1 MNITVY
7 CGSSM
12 PENRVFQQAA
22 RELGEW
28 IAREGHELVYGGSRV
43 GLMGIVSGTVL
54 EAGGRVHG
62 VETSFFVDA
71 GVARDDLTELFVA
84 DTMAE
89 RKAKMIELGDA
100 FVALPGGVGTLE
112 EMSEIMSRI
121 RLGMNP
127 GACYFLN
134 IEGFYDNLRGFL
146 DDMVREGFLDR
157 IDLDRICFPETLD
170 ELVRLLESDF
180 ANPRASFATAAE
192 MMRS

>member
-12 PENRVFQQAA
+12 PENHAFQQAA

-28 IAREGHELVYGGSRV
+28 IAHERHELVYGGSHV

-71 GVARDDLTELFVA
+71 GVARDNLTELFVV

-121 RLGMNP
+121 RLGMDP
-127 GACYFLN
+127 STCYFLN
-134 IEGFYDNLRGFL
+134 IDGFYDNLRAFL
-146 DDMVREGFLDR
+146 DHMVREGFLDGV
-157 IDLDRICFPETLD
+157 DLDRICFPETLD
-170 ELVRLLESDF
+170 ELVRSLEADF
-180 ANPRASFATAAE
+180 ANPRERFATAAE
-192 MMRS
+192 MMRQ

>member
-12 PENRVFQQAA
+12 PENRAFQQVA

-71 GVARDDLTELFVA
+71 GVARDNLTELFVV

-121 RLGMNP
+121 RLGMDP
-127 GACYFLN
+127 SACYFLN
-134 IEGFYDNLRGFL
+134 IDGFYDNLRAFL
-146 DDMVREGFLDR
+146 DDMVLEGFLDDV
-157 IDLDRICFPETLD
+157 DLGRICFPETLD
-170 ELVRLLESDF
+170 ELVRLLEADF
-180 ANPRASFATAAE
+180 ANPRESFATAAE
-192 MMRS
+192 MMRQ

>member
-12 PENRVFQQAA
+12 PENRAFQQVA

-71 GVARDDLTELFVA
+71 GVARDNLTELFVV

-121 RLGMNP
+121 RLGMDP
-127 GACYFLN
+127 SACYFLN
-134 IEGFYDNLRGFL
+134 IDGFYDNLRAFL
-146 DDMVREGFLDR
+146 DDMVLEGFLDDV
-157 IDLDRICFPETLD
+157 DLGRICFPETLD
-170 ELVRLLESDF
+170 ELVRLLEADF
-180 ANPRASFATAAE
+180 ANPRESFATAAE
-192 MMRS
+192 MMRR

>member
-12 PENRVFQQAA
+12 PENRAFQQVA
-22 RELGEW
+22 RELGKW

-71 GVARDDLTELFVA
+71 GVARDNLTELFVV

-121 RLGMNP
+121 RLGMDP
-127 GACYFLN
+127 SACYFLN
-134 IEGFYDNLRGFL
+134 IDGFYDNLRAFL
-146 DDMVREGFLDR
+146 DDMVREGFLDD
-157 IDLDRICFPETLD
+157 IDLGRICFPETLD
-170 ELVRLLESDF
+170 ELVRLLETDF
-180 ANPRASFATAAE
+180 ANPRESFATAAE
-192 MMRS
+192 MMRQ

>member
-12 PENRVFQQAA
+12 PENRAFQQVA

-43 GLMGIVSGTVL
+43 GLMGVVSGTVL

-71 GVARDDLTELFVA
+71 GVARDNLTELFVV

-112 EMSEIMSRI
+112 EMSEIVSRI
-121 RLGMNP
+121 RLGMDP
-127 GACYFLN
+127 SACYFLN
-134 IEGFYDNLRGFL
+134 IDGFYDNLRAFL
-146 DDMVREGFLDR
+146 DDMVREGFLDDV
-157 IDLDRICFPETLD
+157 DLGRICFPETLD
-170 ELVRLLESDF
+170 ELVRLLEADF
-180 ANPRASFATAAE
+180 ANPRESFATAAE
-192 MMRS
+192 MMRR

>member
-12 PENRVFQQAA
+12 PENRAFQQVA

-28 IAREGHELVYGGSRV
+28 IAREGHELAYGGSRV

-71 GVARDDLTELFVA
+71 GVARDNLTELFVV

-121 RLGMNP
+121 RLGMDP
-127 GACYFLN
+127 SACYFLN
-134 IEGFYDNLRGFL
+134 IDGFYDNLRAFL
-146 DDMVREGFLDR
+146 DDMVREGFLDDV
-157 IDLDRICFPETLD
+157 DLGRICFPETLD
-170 ELVRLLESDF
+170 ELVRLLEADF
-180 ANPRASFATAAE
+180 ANPRESFATAAE
-192 MMRS
+192 MMRR

>member
-12 PENRVFQQAA
+12 PENRAFQQVA

-71 GVARDDLTELFVA
+71 GVARDNLTELFVV

-121 RLGMNP
+121 RLGMDP
-127 GACYFLN
+127 SACFFLN
-134 IEGFYDNLRGFL
+134 IDGFYDNLRAFL

-157 IDLDRICFPETLD
+157 VDMDRICFPETLD

-180 ANPRASFATAAE
+180 ANPRARFATAAE

>member
-12 PENRVFQQAA
+12 PENRAFQQVA

-71 GVARDDLTELFVA
+71 GVARDNLTELFVV

-121 RLGMNP
+121 RLGMDP
-127 GACYFLN
+127 SACYFLN
-134 IEGFYDNLRGFL
+134 IDGFYDNLRAFL

>member
-12 PENRVFQQAA
+12 PENRAFQQVA

-71 GVARDDLTELFVA
+71 GVARDNLTELFVV

-112 EMSEIMSRI
+112 EMSEIVSRI
-121 RLGMNP
+121 RLGMDP
-127 GACYFLN
+127 SACYFLN
-134 IEGFYDNLRGFL
+134 IDGFYDNLRAFL
-146 DDMVREGFLDR
+146 DDMVREGFLDDV
-157 IDLDRICFPETLD
+157 DLGRICFPETLD
-170 ELVRLLESDF
+170 ELVRLLEADF
-180 ANPRASFATAAE
+180 ANPRESFATAAE

>member
-12 PENRVFQQAA
+12 PENRAFQQVA
-22 RELGEW
+22 RELGKW

-71 GVARDDLTELFVA
+71 GVARDNLTELFVVG
-84 DTMAE
+84 TMAE

-121 RLGMNP
+121 RLGMDP
-127 GACYFLN
+127 SACYFLN
-134 IEGFYDNLRGFL
+134 IDGFYDNLRAFL
-146 DDMVREGFLDR
+146 DDMVREGFLDDV
-157 IDLDRICFPETLD
+157 DLGRICFPETLD
-170 ELVRLLESDF
+170 ELVRLLEADF
-180 ANPRASFATAAE
+180 ANPRESFATAAE
-192 MMRS
+192 MMRR

>member
-12 PENRVFQQAA
+12 PKNRAFQQAA
-22 RELGEW
+22 RKLGEW
-28 IAREGHELVYGGSRV
+28 IARGGHALVYGGSRV

-54 EAGGRVHG
+54 EAGGCVHG

-71 GVARDDLTELFVA
+71 GVARNDLTELFVV

-134 IEGFYDNLRGFL
+134 IEGFYDNMRGFL

-157 IDLDRICFPETLD
+157 VDLDRICFPETLD

>member
-12 PENRVFQQAA
+12 PENRAFQQVA

-71 GVARDDLTELFVA
+71 GVARDNLTELFVV

-121 RLGMNP
+121 RLGMDP
-127 GACYFLN
+127 SACYFLN
-134 IEGFYDNLRGFL
+134 IDGFYDNLRSFL
-146 DDMVREGFLDR
+146 DDMVREGFLDDV
-157 IDLDRICFPETLD
+157 DLGRICFPETLD
-170 ELVRLLESDF
+170 ELVRLLEADF
-180 ANPRASFATAAE
+180 ANPRESFATAAE
-192 MMRS
+192 MMRR

>member
-12 PENRVFQQAA
+12 PENRAFQQVA

-71 GVARDDLTELFVA
+71 GVARDNLTELFVV

-112 EMSEIMSRI
+112 EMSEIVSRI
-121 RLGMNP
+121 RLGMDP
-127 GACYFLN
+127 SACYFLN
-134 IEGFYDNLRGFL
+134 IDGFYDNLRAFL

-157 IDLDRICFPETLD
+157 VDMDRICFPETLD

-180 ANPRASFATAAE
+180 ANPRESFATAAE
-192 MMRS
+192 MMRR

>member
-12 PENRVFQQAA
+12 PENRAFQQVA

-71 GVARDDLTELFVA
+71 GVARDNLTELFVV

-112 EMSEIMSRI
+112 EMSEIVSRI
-121 RLGMNP
+121 RLGMDP
-127 GACYFLN
+127 SACYFLN
-134 IEGFYDNLRGFL
+134 IDGFYDNLRAFL
-146 DDMVREGFLDR
+146 DDMVREGFLDDV
-157 IDLDRICFPETLD
+157 DLGRICFPETLD
-170 ELVRLLESDF
+170 ELVRLLEADF
-180 ANPRASFATAAE
+180 ANPRESFATAAE
-192 MMRS
+192 MMRR

>member
-12 PENRVFQQAA
+12 PENRAFQQVA

-71 GVARDDLTELFVA
+71 GVARDNLTELFVV

-121 RLGMNP
+121 RLGMDP
-127 GACYFLN
+127 SACYFLN
-134 IEGFYDNLRGFL
+134 IDGFYDNLRAFL
-146 DDMVREGFLDR
+146 DDMVREGFLDDV
-157 IDLDRICFPETLD
+157 DLGRICFPETLD
-170 ELVRLLESDF
+170 ELVRLLEADF
-180 ANPRASFATAAE
+180 ANPRESFATAAE
-192 MMRS
+192 MMRR

>member
-12 PENRVFQQAA
+12 PENRAFQQVA

-71 GVARDDLTELFVA
+71 GVARDNLTELFVV

-121 RLGMNP
+121 RLGMDP
-127 GACYFLN
+127 SACYFLN
-134 IEGFYDNLRGFL
+134 IDGFYDNLRAFL
-146 DDMVREGFLDR
+146 DDMVREGFLDDV
-157 IDLDRICFPETLD
+157 DLDRICFPESLD
-170 ELVRLLESDF
+170 ELVRLLEADF
-180 ANPRASFATAAE
+180 ANPRERFATAAE
-192 MMRS
+192 MMGN

>member
-71 GVARDDLTELFVA
+71 GVARDNLTELFVV

-121 RLGMNP
+121 RLGMDP
-127 GACYFLN
+127 SACYFLN
-134 IEGFYDNLRGFL
+134 IDGFYDNLRAFL
-146 DDMVREGFLDR
+146 DDMVREGFLDDV
-157 IDLDRICFPETLD
+157 DLGRICFPETLD
-170 ELVRLLESDF
+170 ELVRLLEADF
-180 ANPRASFATAAE
+180 ANPRESFATAAE
-192 MMRS
+192 MMRR

>member
-12 PENRVFQQAA
+12 SENRAFQQVA

-71 GVARDDLTELFVA
+71 GVARDNLTELFVV

-121 RLGMNP
+121 RLGMDP
-127 GACYFLN
+127 SACYFLN
-134 IEGFYDNLRGFL
+134 IDGFYDNLRAFL
-146 DDMVREGFLDR
+146 DDMVREGFLDDV
-157 IDLDRICFPETLD
+157 DLGRICFPETLD
-170 ELVRLLESDF
+170 ELVRLLEADF
-180 ANPRASFATAAE
+180 ANPRESFATAAE
-192 MMRS
+192 MMRR

>member
-12 PENRVFQQAA
+12 PENRAFQQVG

-71 GVARDDLTELFVA
+71 GVARDNLTELFVV

-121 RLGMNP
+121 RLGMDP
-127 GACYFLN
+127 SACYFLN
-134 IEGFYDNLRGFL
+134 IDGFYDNLRAFL
-146 DDMVREGFLDR
+146 DDMVREGFLDDV
-157 IDLDRICFPETLD
+157 DLGRICFPETLD
-170 ELVRLLESDF
+170 ELVRLLEADF
-180 ANPRASFATAAE
+180 ANPRESFATAAE
-192 MMRS
+192 MMRR

>member
-71 GVARDDLTELFVA
+71 GVARDNLTELFVV

-121 RLGMNP
+121 RLGMDP
-127 GACYFLN
+127 SACYFLN
-134 IEGFYDNLRGFL
+134 IDGFYDNLRAFL
-146 DDMVREGFLDR
+146 DDMVHEGFLDDV
-157 IDLDRICFPETLD
+157 DLGRICFPETLD
-170 ELVRLLESDF
+170 ELVRLLEADF
-180 ANPRASFATAAE
+180 ANPRESFATAAE
-192 MMRS
+192 MMRR

>member
-12 PENRVFQQAA
+12 PENRTFQQVA

-71 GVARDDLTELFVA
+71 GVARDNLTELFVV

-121 RLGMNP
+121 RLGMDP
-127 GACYFLN
+127 SACYFLN
-134 IEGFYDNLRGFL
+134 IDGFYDNLRAFL
-146 DDMVREGFLDR
+146 DDMVREGFLDDV
-157 IDLDRICFPETLD
+157 DLGRICFPETLD
-170 ELVRLLESDF
+170 ELVRLLEADF
-180 ANPRASFATAAE
+180 ANPRESFATAAE
-192 MMRS
+192 MMRQ

>member
-12 PENRVFQQAA
+12 PENRAFQQVA
-22 RELGEW
+22 RELGKW

-71 GVARDDLTELFVA
+71 GVARDNLTELFVV

-121 RLGMNP
+121 RLGMDP
-127 GACYFLN
+127 SACYFLN
-134 IEGFYDNLRGFL
+134 IDGFYDNLRAFL
-146 DDMVREGFLDR
+146 DDMVREGFLDDV
-157 IDLDRICFPETLD
+157 DLGRICFPETLD
-170 ELVRLLESDF
+170 ELVRLLEADF
-180 ANPRASFATAAE
+180 ANPRESFATAAE
-192 MMRS
+192 MMRR

>member
-12 PENRVFQQAA
+12 PKNRAFQQAA

-28 IAREGHELVYGGSRV
+28 IARERHELVYGGSRV

-71 GVARDDLTELFVA
+71 GVARDNLTELFVV

-121 RLGMNP
+121 RLGMDP
-127 GACYFLN
+127 SACYFLN
-134 IEGFYDNLRGFL
+134 IDGFYDNLRAFL

>member
-12 PENRVFQQAA
+12 PENRAFQQVA

-71 GVARDDLTELFVA
+71 GVARDNLTELFVV

-121 RLGMNP
+121 RLGMDP
-127 GACYFLN
+127 SACYFLN
-134 IEGFYDNLRGFL
+134 IDGFYDNLRAFL
-146 DDMVREGFLDR
+146 DDMVREGFLDDV
-157 IDLDRICFPETLD
+157 DLGRICFPETLD
-170 ELVRLLESDF
+170 ELVRLLETDF
-180 ANPRASFATAAE
+180 ANPRESFATAAE
-192 MMRS
+192 MMRR

>member
-7 CGSSM
+7 CGSRM
-12 PENRVFQQAA
+12 PENRAFQQVA

-71 GVARDDLTELFVA
+71 GVARDNLTELFVV

-121 RLGMNP
+121 RLGMDP
-127 GACYFLN
+127 SACYFLN
-134 IEGFYDNLRGFL
+134 IDGFYDNLRAFL
-146 DDMVREGFLDR
+146 DDMVREGFLDDV
-157 IDLDRICFPETLD
+157 DLGHICFPETLD
-170 ELVRLLESDF
+170 ELVRLLEADF
-180 ANPRASFATAAE
+180 ANPRESFATAAE
-192 MMRS
+192 MMRR

>member
-12 PENRVFQQAA
+12 PENRAFQQVA
-22 RELGEW
+22 RELGKW

-71 GVARDDLTELFVA
+71 GVARDNLTELFVV

-121 RLGMNP
+121 RLGMDP
-127 GACYFLN
+127 SACYFLN
-134 IEGFYDNLRGFL
+134 IDGFYDNLRAFL
-146 DDMVREGFLDR
+146 DNMVREGFLDDV
-157 IDLDRICFPETLD
+157 DLGRICFPETLD
-170 ELVRLLESDF
+170 ELVRLLEADF
-180 ANPRASFATAAE
+180 ANPRESFATAAE
-192 MMRS
+192 MMRR